1 MTPHRRTAAA
11 LSFLGVRDMD
21 ESPGASLV
29 NVPPRPVN
37 LATPELCQ
45 VIESL
50 METRAVPPTVN
61 LGELRKVLVEGIFIG
76 DGEMLY
82 PQDRTFLVI
91 ELDELIER

>member
-1 MTPHRRTAAA
+1 
-11 LSFLGVRDMD
+11 VK
-21 ESPGASLV
+21 
-29 NVPPRPVN
+29 

-50 METRAVPPTVN
+50 IGTKAVPPAAT
-61 LGELRKVLVEGIFIG
+61 LSELRNVLVEGIFIG

-91 ELDELIER
+91 ELDELIECDGAHTPARAYTASARAG

>member
-1 MTPHRRTAAA
+1 
-11 LSFLGVRDMD
+11 MD

-29 NVPPRPVN
+29 NVSPRQVN
-37 LATPELCQ
+37 PATPELCQ

-50 METRAVPPTVN
+50 VETRAVPPMVN
-61 LGELRKVLVEGIFIG
+61 LGELRKALVEGIFIG

-91 ELDELIER
+91 ELDELIERDGADTPARAYTAGARAG